1 MRVSWKVGIAGYG
14 AGSLGPLFRRHFAAT
29 AYKPVEIKGQWLN
42 TLNSASRIA
51 LLDLVQVQV
60 EIIDDFAGFEGR
72 VVKDEEPKIMGKA
85 VEVRV

>member
-14 AGSLGPLFRRHFAAT
+14 AGSLGPLFRRHFAGT

-72 VVKDEEPKIMGKA
+72 V
-85 VEVRV
+85 